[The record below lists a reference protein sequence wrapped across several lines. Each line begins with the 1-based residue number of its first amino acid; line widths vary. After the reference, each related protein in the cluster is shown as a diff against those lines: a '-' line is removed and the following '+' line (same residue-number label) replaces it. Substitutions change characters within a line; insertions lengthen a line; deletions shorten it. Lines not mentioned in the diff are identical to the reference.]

1 MNHDGWFIRGS
12 RRRGAGPGRS
22 RLLAGPARH
31 AGRGVGNVSLPARP
45 SRGEP
50 GGKKLRPADL
60 GLLPGAAWRRLRR
73 GTPCSIP
80 CPPRPP
86 PPPPPTHAHA
96 LSRSTWGVGVRS
108 CACTLLEDPPT
119 PSAPPVLL
127 PGAPPESGGGPDCLP
142 PPPSTRALAPLRRI
156 SCMLWRR
163 WTYTSRRMRPRAGR
177 QRAWRR
183 PWWPSP
189 HRACLRGHPRRRGQV
204 GAGPGVDRGFH
215 LTRGRLRRPCASAR
229 ASRL

>member
-73 GTPCSIP
+73 GTRCSIP
-80 CPPRPP
+80 CPPGPLQ
-86 PPPPPTHAHA
+86 PPPPPT
-96 LSRSTWGVGVRS
+96 R
-108 CACTLLEDPPT
+108 T
-119 PSAPPVLL
+119 PF
-127 PGAPPESGGGPDCLP
+127 PGAHGVWACAAAPAPFWKTP
-142 PPPSTRALAPLRRI
+142 PPPRHPLC
-156 SCMLWRR
+156 S
-163 WTYTSRRMRPRAGR
+163 SRVPLPRVAGDLTASRPPPPRAHLRLCAG
-177 QRAWRR
+177 
-183 PWWPSP
+183 S
-189 HRACLRGHPRRRGQV
+189 HACFG
-204 GAGPGVDRGFH
+204 GAGPIPRGACGPERAARGPGAARGGH
-215 LTRGRLRRPCASAR
+215 PPTALASAVTRGGGGK
-229 ASRL
+229 

>member
-1 MNHDGWFIRGS
+1 MVHSRVEEERGGPWTFAS
-12 RRRGAGPGRS
+12 LGGPGSSRGARGGERVATGAAEPRRTGGEEAAPGRS
-22 RLLAGPARH
+22 GSVARGGMAAPAARDPVLH
-31 AGRGVGNVSLPARP
+31 PLPART
-45 SRGEP
+45 
-50 GGKKLRPADL
+50 PA
-60 GLLPGAAWRRLRR
+60 
-73 GTPCSIP
+73 T
-80 CPPRPP
+80 
-86 PPPPPTHAHA
+86 PPPTHAHA

>member
-1 MNHDGWFIRGS
+1 MMDGSFEGRGGEGRALDVRVS
-12 RRRGAGPGRS
+12 WRARLVTRGAGWGTCRYRRGRAEANRGGRSCARPIWVCCPGRHGGACGAGPGAPS
-22 RLLAGPARH
+22 
-31 AGRGVGNVSLPARP
+31 PARP
-45 SRGEP
+45 
-50 GGKKLRPADL
+50 D
-60 GLLPGAAWRRLRR
+60 
-73 GTPCSIP
+73 PCN
-80 CPPRPP
+80 
-86 PPPPPTHAHA
+86 PPPTHAHA